1 MRTPGTGDEELEMR
15 KSKNNSCEIALIGYS
30 QAGKTTLAVG
40 LYATSTKEFT
50 VTGIGEETEGY
61 LRERKAALESGQW
74 LDATTEQQMPNI
86 RLSINRTGKM
96 PVEIDFKEY
105 MGERAC
111 NSDSYK
117 RDVIGNPRGAMI
129 LLNPSMQILRDAK
142 RRNDM
147 IYQIKNIIGY
157 LSEPDK
163 RCENIAFVIT
173 ASDLLTSSLSDYK
186 DEFESY
192 KNEITHCLNTN
203 QKFRKAWKEFAVT
216 VTGQLDDPRR
226 PRIAREEGNTS
237 RTPFEW
243 LIEKIESAERVRS
256 LKKTSRRIVVCLGAA
271 IAIAA
276 CGFSSWYWGV
286 DRESER
292 RVKKVLLA
300 HERDLE
306 KAIKEGKATEINKLC
321 SELEK
326 GRASLPSKRIV
337 FNANKLRHKKALD
350 ELANLIDTGRVAWYP
365 LEIARFESEMTGVD
379 RHEGLKIDEYK
390 NRVERADA
398 FGKKVDRFSV
408 GSETLTG
415 QDSGVKE
422 QWKEASQRIAE
433 ALEVACC
440 AGCKRRILHEEE
452 EVGKLLLVKDKVIE
466 GASHSETWKA
476 FFKDYRGVKF
486 TSKAR
491 AQLED
496 LLRLGASTRSN
507 LFVRVDQHNSSVLEQ
522 HFEAHKIDAA
532 TTATEAKCS
541 EWRREIET
549 WVPFSPEGKQ
559 LQKKLLESFD
569 CKKPEWRCAYESKCF
584 ADGSQALMAK
594 LEKSLQN
601 LDDGDSLHAELVECK
616 KYEMYAGS
624 DDALK
629 LVDYK
634 TRCETWE
641 KIKQGRLKLL
651 NRLQESQLGR
661 IKPKGAEMPAISKDD
676 SEFLYA
682 VLMTDDV
689 LSKEEYA
696 SWMDGLSKK
705 IDEIREGWKKWQNDE
720 CEGFIKS
727 LDGAKDAYGTLKK
740 FESFYS
746 QFPHAPNLTNVVE
759 TVNGVVVVSLQEVVR
774 ETAEYRDTPYNAL
787 NDDQALKIRRD
798 RMNKTLNNLREV
810 CRATSRAGGR
820 CQLLKK
826 TLSYRF
832 ANACL
837 SKGNIDGGIAEAFK
851 QKYHISRIDAQLD
864 YAPQPDAWTRED
876 GFPVNF
882 KCVAFNVSMMG
893 FDDAKVEKTLASV
906 GQCEQLTEKD
916 NRQWR
921 TIWSGNATL
930 EGSPWRDAVLSV
942 SLTDMNKVS
951 DDKSSGWW
959 LSFQRGES
967 LKFENNQPYWE
978 MDYELNF
985 KRMTGDPNPK
995 IHFRIYVT
1003 PSGYDFFDIVNN
1015 H

>member
-1 MRTPGTGDEELEMR
+1 M
-15 KSKNNSCEIALIGYS
+15 KKNTEKTCEIALIGYS

-50 VTGIGEETEGY
+50 VTGIGEETESY
-61 LRERKAALESGQW
+61 LRERKAALEAGQW
-74 LDATTEQQMPNI
+74 LDATTERQMPNI

-96 PVEIDFKEY
+96 PVEVCFKEY
-105 MGERAC
+105 MGERAY

-147 IYQIKNIIGY
+147 ISQIKTIIGY

-276 CGFSSWYWGV
+276 CGFSAWYWGV

-300 HERDLE
+300 HEKDLE
-306 KAIKEGKATEINKLC
+306 KAIKEGKATEINQLC
-321 SELEK
+321 SEMEK
-326 GRASLPSKRIV
+326 GQASLPARRIV
-337 FNANKLRHKKALD
+337 FSANKLRHKKALD
-350 ELANLIDTGRVAWYP
+350 DLSQRIDAGRIAWYP
-365 LEIARFESEMTGVD
+365 LEITRFEREMTRVD
-379 RHEGLKIDEYK
+379 RQEGLKIEEYK
-390 NRVERADA
+390 NRAEEVAK
-398 FGKKVDRFSV
+398 FGKKVERFSV
-408 GSETLTG
+408 GSAALSG
-415 QDSGVKE
+415 QDDDIKGK
-422 QWKEASQRIAE
+422 WKESSRRIAE
-433 ALEVACC
+433 VLESACC
-440 AGCKRRILHEEE
+440 VGAERRIRDAKE
-452 EVGKLLLVKDKVIE
+452 EVERLLLVKDKVI
-466 GASHSETWKA
+466 ADMPDLETLSA
-476 FFKDYRGVKF
+476 VFKDYQNLELS
-486 TSKAR
+486 SKAR
-491 AQLED
+491 EKMEVQLRYAE
-496 LLRLGASTRSN
+496 STQSN
-507 LFVRVDQHNSSVLEQ
+507 LFARVDAHNAGVLEQ
-522 HFEAHKIDAA
+522 HFETHEIDAL
-532 TTATEAKCS
+532 TMATEAKCL

-549 WVPFSPEGKQ
+549 WVPFSQEGKQ
-559 LQKKLLESFD
+559 LQKTLLGNFD
-569 CKKPEWRCAYESKCF
+569 CKRPEWRCAYESKCF
-584 ADGSQALMAK
+584 ADGSHDLMSK

-601 LDDGDSLHAELVECK
+601 LDDGDFLHALLVECK
-616 KYEMYAGS
+616 KYEKYANGS
-624 DDALK
+624 DALP
-629 LVDYK
+629 LVVDK
-634 TRCETWE
+634 TKTETWE
-641 KIKQGRLKLL
+641 KIKNSRLKLL
-651 NRLQESQLGR
+651 DGLLESQISR
-661 IKPKGAEMPAISKDD
+661 IKPKGAEPPAISKDD
-676 SEFLYA
+676 SGFLDA

-696 SWMDGLSKK
+696 SWMDGLNKK

-720 CEGFIKS
+720 CAGFVKS

-740 FESFYS
+740 FESFYT
-746 QFPHAPNLTNVVE
+746 QFPYAPNLSNVVE
-759 TVNGVVVVSLQEVVR
+759 KVNGVVVVSLQEVVR

-810 CRATSRAGGR
+810 CRATTRAGGR
-820 CQLLKK
+820 CPLLKE
-826 TLSYRF
+826 TESYRF

-893 FDDAKVEKTLASV
+893 FDDAKIEKTLASV
-906 GQCEQLTEKD
+906 GKCKQLTEKD

-930 EGSPWRDAVLSV
+930 EGSPWRDAVLSI

-951 DDKSSGWW
+951 VDKSSVWW

-985 KRMTGDPNPK
+985 KRKTGDPNPK